1 MYAVFEF
8 YAIFS
13 PKRAILGQNWGP
25 YSKFFSG
32 TPKNEFFTSSYPPM
46 PSFRALSP
54 L

>member
-25 YSKFFSG
+25 CSEYVSG
-32 TPKNEFFTSSYPPM
+32 TPKNEFFTTSYLGM
-46 PSFRALSP
+46 TIFRALS
-54 L
+54 LL